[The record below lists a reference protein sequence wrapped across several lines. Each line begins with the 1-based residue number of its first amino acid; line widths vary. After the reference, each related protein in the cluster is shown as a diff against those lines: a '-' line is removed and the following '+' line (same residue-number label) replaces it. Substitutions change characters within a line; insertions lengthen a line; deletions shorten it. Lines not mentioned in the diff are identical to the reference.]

1 MAHRLVEALAEAVNR
16 GELSA
21 GAQLPPHRELA
32 DALKLSV
39 GTVSR
44 AYSLA
49 KDRGLITGTVGRGT
63 FVAARGDE
71 AEDRGGE
78 LDLTQN
84 FIRWD
89 PGESV
94 AQLLRE
100 ALRDRDDLR
109 TLMEVYPDPAGRP
122 EHRRIA
128 AGWLGRR
135 GLTVTPEQVVLTNG
149 AQHGILTILSALT
162 KPGDLIATE
171 YLTYPGV
178 KSIARQL
185 QLRLIPLPMDNEG
198 LLPEALDRLCAS
210 ENVRAVYTIPTIHNP
225 TGTLMSEDRRETIAD
240 IARRRNLTVLEDDIY
255 AFLVENPPPPIAA
268 FAPERCYLV
277 TSLSKSIFPA
287 LRLGFAVCPP
297 GQTEGVAA
305 MVRMSLLTVSPFTAA
320 IGTTWLDDG
329 TADRIIGW
337 KRTEIEWRWRMAAQF
352 FGLNT
357 KNSHFGAHLWLP
369 LAGGGGPEEFVA
381 RVQRRGVLLA
391 STEGFAVDPS
401 AVPRAVRI
409 CLGVATTRARLR
421 QALEVVREVMEGRA
435 APGQLI

>member
-1 MAHRLVEALAEAVNR
+1 
-16 GELSA
+16 
-21 GAQLPPHRELA
+21 
-32 DALKLSV
+32 
-39 GTVSR
+39 
-44 AYSLA
+44 
-49 KDRGLITGTVGRGT
+49 
-63 FVAARGDE
+63 
-71 AEDRGGE
+71 
-78 LDLTQN
+78 DLTQN

-109 TLMEVYPDPAGRP
+109 TLMDVYPDPAGRP
-122 EHRRIA
+122 DHRRRA

-135 GLTVTPEQVVLTNG
+135 GLTVTPEQVVLTSG
-149 AQHGILTILSALT
+149 AQHGILTILSAIT

-185 QLRLIPLPMDNEG
+185 QLRLMPLPMDSEG

-210 ENVRAVYTIPTIHNP
+210 QNVRVVYTIPTIHNP

-305 MVRMSLLTVSPFTAA
+305 MVRMSLLTVSALTAA
-320 IGTTWLDDG
+320 IGT
-329 TADRIIGW
+329 
-337 KRTEIEWRWRMAAQF
+337 
-352 FGLNT
+352 
-357 KNSHFGAHLWLP
+357 
-369 LAGGGGPEEFVA
+369 
-381 RVQRRGVLLA
+381 
-391 STEGFAVDPS
+391 
-401 AVPRAVRI
+401 
-409 CLGVATTRARLR
+409 
-421 QALEVVREVMEGRA
+421 
-435 APGQLI
+435 